1 MVYNLCKKL
10 VELKIYIFFCIKMIV
25 ITHRTVYYGQCLM
38 YNIYI

>member
-25 ITHRTVYYGQCLM
+25 IIRIEQFIMV
-38 YNIYI
+38 NV